1 MTDAQAQK
9 FVAALDKI
17 DVALMAIRMEFE
29 EQVRISNERLA
40 KLRAGKEP
48 PRRRLHQDNR
58 TRSRPDPATDKL
70 SFAHQRTA

>member
-17 DVALMAIRMEFE
+17 DIALLAIRMEFE

-40 KLRAGKEP
+40 EIRARERRQTDHR
-48 PRRRLHQDNR
+48 PRTQ
-58 TRSRPDPATDKL
+58 A
-70 SFAHQRTA
+70 

>member
-17 DVALMAIRMEFE
+17 DIALLAIRMEFE

-40 KLRAGKEP
+40 ELKAREHARNFAATSNPIFRDCEV
-48 PRRRLHQDNR
+48 Q
-58 TRSRPDPATDKL
+58 PA
-70 SFAHQRTA
+70 